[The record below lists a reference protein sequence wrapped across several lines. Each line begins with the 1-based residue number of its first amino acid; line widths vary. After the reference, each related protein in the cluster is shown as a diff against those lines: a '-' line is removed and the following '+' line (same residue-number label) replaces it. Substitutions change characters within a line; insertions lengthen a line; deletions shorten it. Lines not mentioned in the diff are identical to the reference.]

1 MQPCPLML
9 TQAMVDRGRFMS
21 DEECNPKNGDGCDR
35 YHKGAFQC
43 LLMVNPRSVIL
54 NFSLVEP
61 YWQTTQW
68 KCSEISKSSFL
79 TAVLKKPRCA
89 TNKGTLK
96 QEREANQCKVETRK
110 ITLSRFH

>member
-21 DEECNPKNGDGCDR
+21 DEECNPKNRDGCDR
-35 YHKGAFQC
+35 YYKGAFQC

-96 QEREANQCKVETRK
+96 QEREANQYKAETRK

>member
-1 MQPCPLML
+1 MPLYLIIKEIPACSHALYML

-61 YWQTTQW
+61 YWQTLRLR
-68 KCSEISKSSFL
+68 SP
-79 TAVLKKPRCA
+79 AVQRKKE
-89 TNKGTLK
+89 L
-96 QEREANQCKVETRK
+96 
-110 ITLSRFH
+110 

>member
-43 LLMVNPRSVIL
+43 PVSFNGQSQVSYPQFLGFI
-54 NFSLVEP
+54 
-61 YWQTTQW
+61 
-68 KCSEISKSSFL
+68 ISAK
-79 TAVLKKPRCA
+79 LKHE
-89 TNKGTLK
+89 G
-96 QEREANQCKVETRK
+96 
-110 ITLSRFH
+110 

>member
-1 MQPCPLML
+1 MRNAIPKI
-9 TQAMVDRGRFMS
+9 AMDAIDTTRELSSVF
-21 DEECNPKNGDGCDR
+21 
-35 YHKGAFQC
+35 
-43 LLMVNPRSVIL
+43 SVIL

-61 YWQTTQW
+61 YWQTTQR

-89 TNKGTLK
+89 TKKGTLK
-96 QEREANQCKVETRK
+96 QEREANQCKVERRK

>member
-35 YHKGAFQC
+35 YYKGAFQC

-61 YWQTTQW
+61 YWQ
-68 KCSEISKSSFL
+68 IL
-79 TAVLKKPRCA
+79 RKKPRCA
-89 TNKGTLK
+89 TKKGTLK
-96 QEREANQCKVETRK
+96 QEREA
-110 ITLSRFH
+110 L

>member
-9 TQAMVDRGRFMS
+9 TQAMVDRGRFVS

-43 LLMVNPRSVIL
+43 LLMVNPRSVIF

-61 YWQTTQW
+61 YWQTLRLR
-68 KCSEISKSSFL
+68 SP
-79 TAVLKKPRCA
+79 AVQRKKE
-89 TNKGTLK
+89 L
-96 QEREANQCKVETRK
+96 
-110 ITLSRFH
+110 